1 MINRIDI
8 KNCRTEKII
17 EIEDNLSNLK
27 FKFLSLNLNIFRK
40 KKYFSTFP
48 SAGRPKNMKV
58 VFPVLDFAS
67 NLITITVSF

>member
-40 KKYFSTFP
+40 FFFITFP
-48 SAGRPKNMKV
+48 SARRPKNMKV